1 MDRNYSNETSN
12 EDSINSQLSIQ
23 NENEHSVKA
32 KLGAIDLMYTDMYKE
47 MLNYRDDLLRLK
59 KEKDDFQEDLQKLTK
74 GDKNTLVK
82 DLDKVMIEMEKH
94 FEQQKDENK
103 KLQLKIAKMKTSK
116 TVLQGQLIAL
126 QRRITDLEI
135 QVGNDEVKYN

>member
-1 MDRNYSNETSN
+1 MDLNNSNETSN
-12 EDSINSQLSIQ
+12 EDSINSQLTIQ
-23 NENEHSVKA
+23 NENEHSIKA
-32 KLGAIDLMYTDMYKE
+32 KLGAIDSMYTDMYKE
-47 MLNYRDDLLRLK
+47 MLNYRDELIKLK